1 MRLAPKMLFAAL
13 VVVVSPDL
21 AHAASDLVITDPVS
35 RATPAGAPTG
45 IGYMTIA
52 NKGEVPDRL
61 VSASS
66 PLADHVEIHEM
77 SVANGIMTMHPV
89 PGGLAV
95 PAHGSVTLKP
105 GSYHLM
111 LIGPKQPFKA
121 GDTIPV
127 TLTFEHAGSEQI
139 GLSVKPMDE
148 VMPPMSK

>member
-21 AHAASDLVITDPVS
+21 AHAASDLVITDPAS

-127 TLTFEHAGSEQI
+127 TLTFEHAGSEQVE
-139 GLSVKPMDE
+139 LAVKPMGE
-148 VMPPMSK
+148 VMPPVSK

>member
-1 MRLAPKMLFAAL
+1 MRLPSKMLFAAL
-13 VVVVSPDL
+13 ITVVSPEL
-21 AHAASDLVITDPVS
+21 AHAASDLIISDPVS

-52 NKGEVPDRL
+52 NTGEVPDRL

-66 PLADHVEIHEM
+66 TLADHVEIHEM

-95 PAHGSVTLKP
+95 PAHGSVSLMP

-127 TLTFEHAGSEQI
+127 TLTFKHAGPERI
-139 GLSVKPMDE
+139 ELAVKPMGE
-148 VMPPMSK
+148 VMPPIAK

>member
-1 MRLAPKMLFAAL
+1 MRFPAKMLL
-13 VVVVSPDL
+13 VSLVAIVSPEL

-52 NKGEVPDRL
+52 NTGATPDRL
-61 VSASS
+61 IAASS

-77 SVANGIMTMHPV
+77 AVANGIMTMHPV

-127 TLTFEHAGSEQI
+127 ILTFEHAGPEEV
-139 GLSVKPMDE
+139 GLAVKPMGE
-148 VMPPMSK
+148 VTQPMSK

>member
-1 MRLAPKMLFAAL
+1 MRLAPKMLLAAL
-13 VVVVSPDL
+13 VAVVSPEL
-21 AHAASDLVITDPVS
+21 AHAASDLVVTDPVS

-52 NKGEVPDRL
+52 NTGAVADRL

-77 SVANGIMTMHPV
+77 SVAKGIMTMHPV

-127 TLTFEHAGSEQI
+127 TLTFEHAGSERVD
-139 GLSVKPMDE
+139 LAVKPMGE
-148 VMPPMSK
+148 VTPPMSK

>member
-1 MRLAPKMLFAAL
+1 MRLPSKMLVAAL
-13 VVVVSPDL
+13 IAVASPEL
-21 AHAASDLVITDPVS
+21 AHAASNLVITDPVS

-52 NKGEVPDRL
+52 NTGEVPDRL
-61 VSASS
+61 VAASS

-95 PAHGSVTLKP
+95 PAHGSVALRP

-121 GDTIPV
+121 GDAIPV
-127 TLTFEHAGSEQI
+127 TLTFERAGPERVD
-139 GLSVKPMDE
+139 LAVKPLGE
-148 VMPPMSK
+148 VIQPTSK